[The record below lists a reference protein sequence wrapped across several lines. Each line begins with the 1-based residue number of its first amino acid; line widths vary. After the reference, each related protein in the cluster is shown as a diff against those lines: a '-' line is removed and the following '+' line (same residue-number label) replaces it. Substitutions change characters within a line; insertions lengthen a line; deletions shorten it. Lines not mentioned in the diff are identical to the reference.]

1 MADILSRIA
10 KELSIRQSQVESAV
24 KLIDEGN
31 TIPFIARYRKEVTGG
46 LDDQILRELHDR
58 LVYLRNLESRKEE
71 VRRLIEAQEKLTDE
85 ISANLDKAET
95 LQEIEDIY
103 RPFKPKRRTRAS
115 IAREKGLEPLAII
128 IYSQKLIQGDIN
140 ALASKYLDEEKGVTT
155 TEEAI
160 QGAMDII
167 AETVSDNAEYRRVIR
182 ELTFK
187 EGVIVTSAKKEEDSP
202 YRMYYDFKEPVNKIA
217 PHRVLAINRGE
228 KEEFL
233 SIKLEAPEER
243 IIEWLK
249 GKTISKSGSIFTEII
264 EKAVEDAYKRLIAP
278 SIENEIR
285 GILTEAAS
293 EQAIKVFSE
302 NLRNLLLQ
310 PPVKGKIVL
319 GLDPAYRTG
328 CKLAVV
334 NEIGK
339 VLHTDVIYPTPP
351 QNKVAEAAATLKA
364 LIEKYDVDV
373 IAIGNGTASRESEI
387 FVAGVIKTLDKKVRY
402 MVVSEAGASV
412 YSASKLAAEEF
423 PDFDVSLRSAVS
435 IARRLQDPLAE
446 LVKIDPKAIGVGQYQ
461 HDMNQKRLGEALSG
475 VVESCVNS
483 VGVDLNT
490 ASPSLLSYVAGVNS
504 TIANNIVEY
513 REANGGFKT
522 RKELMKV
529 KKLGEKT
536 FEQCAGFLRIPEGD
550 NILDNTSVHPE
561 SYEACEKLLK
571 LTGHT
576 LDDVRNK
583 KLGNLKEEVTKLGT
597 EKVASLIGVGVPTL
611 NDIVN
616 ELLKP
621 GRDPRD
627 ELPPPLLVEDVL
639 DIADLKPGMIL
650 DGTVRNVVDFGAFV
664 DIGVHQDGL
673 VHISELSDRFVRNP
687 MEVVSVGDIV
697 KVRVLEVDEKR
708 KRISLSMKG
717 TGK

>member
-1 MADILSRIA
+1 MSDLISRIS
-10 KELSIRQSQVESAV
+10 KELSVGKHQVENTIR
-24 KLIDEGN
+24 LIDEGN

-46 LDDQILRELHDR
+46 LDDQLLRELYER
-58 LVYLRNLESRKEE
+58 LIYLRNLENRKEE
-71 VRRLIEAQEKLTDE
+71 VRRLIQEQEKLTDE
-85 ISANLDKAET
+85 ISAALDKAES

-115 IAREKGLEPLAII
+115 MAKEKGLEPLAVI
-128 IYSQKLIQGDIN
+128 IYSQKLIKGDVISI
-140 ALASKYLDEEKGVTT
+140 ASEYIDMEKGVETA
-155 TEEAI
+155 EDAI

-167 AETVSDNAEYRRVIR
+167 AETISDNAEYRRVIR
-182 ELTFK
+182 DLTFK
-187 EGVIVTSAKKEEDSP
+187 GGVIITSAKKEEDSP
-202 YRMYYDFKEPVNKIA
+202 YRMYYDFNEPVSKIA

-233 SIKLEAPEER
+233 SVKLEAPQAR
-243 IIEWLK
+243 IVDWLK
-249 GKTISKSGSIFTEII
+249 DKSIIRGGSIFTGII
-264 EKAVEDAYKRLIAP
+264 EKTVEDAYKRLIAP

-285 GILTEAAS
+285 GILTETAS
-293 EQAIKVFSE
+293 AQAIKVFSE
-302 NLRNLLLQ
+302 NLRSLLLQ
-310 PPVKGKIVL
+310 PPIKGKTVL

-334 NEIGK
+334 NQFGS
-339 VLHTDVIYPTPP
+339 VLHTGVIYPTPP
-351 QNKVAEAAATLKA
+351 QNKIAEATATIKEIIA
-364 LIEKYDVDV
+364 KYDVD
-373 IAIGNGTASRESEI
+373 IISIGNGTASRESEI
-387 FVAGVIKTLDKKVRY
+387 FVAGVIKTLDKKVLY
-402 MVVSEAGASV
+402 TIVNEAGASV

-423 PDFDVSLRSAVS
+423 PEFDVSLRSAVS

-461 HDMNQKRLGEALSG
+461 HDMNQKQLGQALAG

-490 ASPSLLSYVAGVNS
+490 ASASLLSYVAGVS
-504 TIANNIVEY
+504 SAVANNIVEY
-513 REANGGFKT
+513 RESNNGFKS
-522 RKELMKV
+522 RKELLKV
-529 KKLGEKT
+529 KKLGEKS
-536 FEQCAGFLRIPEGD
+536 FEQCAGFLRISEGD

-561 SYEACEKLLK
+561 SYKACEELLK

-576 LDDVRNK
+576 LQNVKDKEIGTLRQEVER
-583 KLGNLKEEVTKLGT
+583 LGV
-597 EKVASLIGVGVPTL
+597 EKVAATINVGVPTL
-611 NDIVN
+611 NDIIN

-627 ELPPPLLVEDVL
+627 ELPPPLLSADVL
-639 DIADLKPGMIL
+639 EMSDLKPEMIL
-650 DGTVRNVVDFGAFV
+650 EGTVRNVVDFGAFV

-673 VHISELSDRFVRNP
+673 VHISELSDRFVKHP

-697 KVRVLEVDEKR
+697 KVRVLEVVPER

-717 TGK
+717 F

>member
-1 MADILSRIA
+1 MLDIISRLS
-10 KELSIRQSQVESAV
+10 KELSVKQAQVESTV

-46 LDDQILRELHDR
+46 LDDQVLRELHER

-71 VRRLIEAQEKLTDE
+71 VRRLILEQEKLTED
-85 ISANLDKAET
+85 ISAALDKADS

-103 RPFKPKRRTRAS
+103 RPYKPKRRTRAS
-115 IAREKGLEPLAII
+115 MAKEKGLEPLAVI
-128 IYSQKLIQGDIN
+128 IYTQKLIKGDVISI
-140 ALASKYLDEEKGVTT
+140 ASEFIDEQKGVETA
-155 TEEAI
+155 EDAI

-167 AETVSDNAEYRRVIR
+167 AETISDNAEYRRVIR

-187 EGVIVTSAKKEEDSP
+187 EGLIITAAKKEEDSP
-202 YRMYYDFKEPVNKIA
+202 YRMYYDFSEPVSKIA
-217 PHRVLAINRGE
+217 PHRILAINRGE

-233 SIKLEAPEER
+233 SVKLQAPQTR
-243 IIEWLK
+243 IVDWLK
-249 GKTISKSGSIFTEII
+249 DRSIAKGGSIFTNTI

-278 SIENEIR
+278 SIENEVR

-293 EQAIKVFSE
+293 TQAIKVFSE

-310 PPVKGKIVL
+310 SPIKGKIVL
-319 GLDPAYRTG
+319 ALDPAYRTG

-334 NEIGK
+334 NEFGS
-339 VLHTDVIYPTPP
+339 VLHTGVIFPTPP
-351 QNKVAEAAATLKA
+351 QSKVVESTATIKA
-364 LIEKYDVDV
+364 IISKYDVE
-373 IAIGNGTASRESEI
+373 IISIGNGTASRETEI
-387 FVAGVIKTLDKKVRY
+387 FVAGVIKTLSKKVLY
-402 MVVSEAGASV
+402 MIVNEAGASV

-423 PDFDVSLRSAVS
+423 PEYDVSLRSAVS

-461 HDMNQKRLGEALSG
+461 HDMNQKQLGQALAG

-490 ASPSLLSYVAGVNS
+490 ASTSLLYYVAGVS
-504 TIANNIVEY
+504 SAVANNIVEY
-513 REANGGFKT
+513 RESNKGFT
-522 RKELMKV
+522 SRKELKKV
-529 KKLGEKT
+529 KKLGEKS
-536 FEQCAGFLRIPEGD
+536 FEQCAGFLRISEGE
-550 NILDNTSVHPE
+550 NVLDNTSVHPE
-561 SYEACEKLLK
+561 SYKACKELLK
-571 LTGHT
+571 LMGHT
-576 LDDVRNK
+576 LQDVKDKKIGSLRQEVE
-583 KLGNLKEEVTKLGT
+583 KLGID
-597 EKVASLIGVGVPTL
+597 KVAATIEVGVPTL
-611 NDIVN
+611 NDIIN

-627 ELPPPLLVEDVL
+627 ELPPPLLSADVL
-639 DIADLKPGMIL
+639 EINDLKPDMIL

-673 VHISELSDRFVRNP
+673 VHISELCDRFVKHP

-697 KVRVLEVDEKR
+697 KVRVLEVDSKR
-708 KRISLSMKG
+708 KRISLSMKDL
-717 TGK
+717 K

>member
-1 MADILSRIA
+1 MADILSRLSQ
-10 KELSIRQSQVESAV
+10 ELSIRPSQVENTV
-24 KLIDEGN
+24 RLIDEGN

-46 LDDQILRELHDR
+46 LDDQVLRELFGR
-58 LVYLRNLESRKEE
+58 LTYLRNLETRREE
-71 VRRLIEAQEKLTDE
+71 VRRLISEQEKLTEE
-85 ISANLDKAET
+85 ISLSLDKAET

-103 RPFKPKRRTRAS
+103 RPFKPKRKTRAS
-115 IAREKGLEPLAII
+115 IAREKGLEPLAVT
-128 IYSQKLIQGDIN
+128 IYAQKDIN
-140 ALASKYLDEEKGVTT
+140 GDVMELAARFIDSEKGVETA
-155 TEEAI
+155 EEAL

-167 AETVSDNAEYRRVIR
+167 AETISDNAEYRRIIR
-182 ELTFK
+182 ELTFRHGIIK
-187 EGVIVTSAKKEEDSP
+187 TSAKKEEDSP
-202 YRMYYDFKEPVNKIA
+202 YRMYYDFEEHVLKIA

-228 KEEFL
+228 KEGFL
-233 SIKLEAPEER
+233 SVKLEAPETR
-243 IIEWLK
+243 ILDWLK
-249 GKTISKSGSIFTEII
+249 GKTLSETGSVFSEII
-264 EKAVEDAYKRLIAP
+264 EKTAEDAYYRLIAP

-285 GILTEAAS
+285 ASLTETAS

-310 PPVKGKIVL
+310 PPVKGKVVL

-334 NEIGK
+334 NELGS
-339 VLHTDVIYPTPP
+339 VLDTGVIYPTPP
-351 QNKVAEAAATLKA
+351 QNKVEEAAETLKK
-364 LIEKYDVDV
+364 LIIKHNVDI

-387 FVAGVIKTLDKKVRY
+387 FVTGVIKTLDKKVRY
-402 MVVSEAGASV
+402 IIVNEAGASV
-412 YSASKLAAEEF
+412 YSASKLGAEEF
-423 PDFDVSLRSAVS
+423 PQFDVSLRSAVS

-490 ASPSLLSYVAGVNS
+490 ASPSLLSYVAGINS
-504 TIANNIVEY
+504 TIAQNIVDY
-513 REANGGFKT
+513 REINGAFKS
-522 RKELMKV
+522 RKELLKV

-536 FEQCAGFLRIPEGD
+536 FLQCAGFLRIPGAE

-561 SYEACEKLLK
+561 SYEACKKLLE
-571 LTGHT
+571 LTNHT
-576 LDDVRNK
+576 MEDIGEGRLS
-583 KLGNLKEEVTKLGT
+583 NLRKET
-597 EKVASLIGVGVPTL
+597 EKIGFDKVAEIIGVGVPTL
-611 NDIVN
+611 KDIID

-627 ELPPPLLVEDVL
+627 ELPPPLLSEDVL
-639 DIADLKPGMIL
+639 EISDLKPGMVL
-650 DGTVRNVVDFGAFV
+650 NGTVRNVVDFGAFV

-673 VHISELSDRFVRNP
+673 VHISELSENFVRNP
-687 MEVVSVGDIV
+687 MDVVSVGDIV
-697 KVRVLEVDEKR
+697 KVRVSEVDPKR

-717 TGK
+717 IK